1 MKPFRTYLLLL
12 SFCLIS
18 WVLPAKKP
26 DGLTI
31 EKAKWEKAVK
41 GIDYTENYKEFDKSE
56 KKDLDINPP
65 LHYNL
70 SPLKYVFYFIVVGL
84 VIFLIVKIILNLNK
98 NPNIKK
104 QKLSVESLKEIEEK
118 IHEVDLE
125 QLLLEALADK
135 NYHIAMRLNFL
146 IIIKLLS
153 EKKLIDWAKEKTN
166 WEYFSEIKNAL
177 LKDGFKKIVII
188 FEPVWYGEYILT
200 EDSYYKLQPTFDH
213 FKKQLATDE

>member
-1 MKPFRTYLLLL
+1 MRFLKTYIFLLVLL
-12 SFCLIS
+12 STIS
-18 WVLPAKKP
+18 ILSAQKKEPLQIKKTEWV
-26 DGLTI
+26 
-31 EKAKWEKAVK
+31 KAAK